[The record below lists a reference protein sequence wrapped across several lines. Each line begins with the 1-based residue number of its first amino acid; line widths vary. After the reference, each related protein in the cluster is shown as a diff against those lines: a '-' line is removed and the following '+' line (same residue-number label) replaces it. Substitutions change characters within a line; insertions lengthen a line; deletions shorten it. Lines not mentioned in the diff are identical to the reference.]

1 MQSEKGD
8 MAGPEIAI
16 ANSRRS
22 LRAIARHSL
31 AVLLATTALGVVV
44 AHAVDATWV
53 GGNGLD
59 PNEWNEPANWS
70 GAATPDGIT
79 TLVNDNGIVF
89 IGELLFTGAPNAQAY
104 TVNIDNPFLVVN
116 AAGIINNSTNTQTFN
131 ITSGNSLVFQGGGSA
146 SGGTGTVQFNNTSGG

>member
-59 PNEWNEPANWS
+59 PSEWVESNNWTPATIPN
-70 GAATPDGIT
+70 GIATFTNTGVT
-79 TLVNDNGIVF
+79 TVANDNGIVI
-89 IGELLFTGAPNAQAY
+89 IGEVFFTGTPNAQAY
-104 TVNIDNPFLVVN
+104 TINVDNPMIVT
-116 AAGIINNSTNTQTFN
+116 ATGIINNSTNTQTFN
-131 ITSGNSLVFQGGGSA
+131 ITSGSSLVFQNGSSA
-146 SGGTGTVQFNNTSGG
+146 